1 MGIGTARSAVFGL
14 ALAVTSFWAV
24 AALGQPQPTVQGG
37 ASTTA
42 EERQAAEKATRGDP
56 RVRAILGAGQL
67 RVAAGDVAVDKGEA
81 EAFLTGKS
89 ERPPGKRVIVLVF
102 NVQSNKAA
110 RAVVSL
116 PEYRLL
122 AVERAP
128 PDDMPLVREDAEQ
141 ALALAKADPALRR
154 AVGDTLD
161 RYTILEP
168 GSEERVPFAAQVLPL
183 RNSNRRDACSVDRC
197 LALIFRT
204 EDGYLSIIAQVDL
217 TRRKVAVSQGGGQP
231 R

>member
-24 AALGQPQPTVQGG
+24 AALGQPQPPVQGG

-42 EERQAAEKATRGDP
+42 EERQAAEKATLGDP

-102 NVQSNKAA
+102 NVQSKRRRA
-110 RAVVSL
+110 RSSL
-116 PEYRLL
+116 CPNTACSQSSAHHLTTCPWSAKTPSKRWPSPRPIPLFAEPSATPWTATQSSNREARRESRLL
-122 AVERAP
+122 RRCCRCGTRIGATPAAWI
-128 PDDMPLVREDAEQ
+128 DAS
-141 ALALAKADPALRR
+141 L
-154 AVGDTLD
+154 
-161 RYTILEP
+161 
-168 GSEERVPFAAQVLPL
+168 
-183 RNSNRRDACSVDRC
+183 
-197 LALIFRT
+197 
-204 EDGYLSIIAQVDL
+204 
-217 TRRKVAVSQGGGQP
+217 
-231 R
+231 

>member
-14 ALAVTSFWAV
+14 TLAVTSFWA
-24 AALGQPQPTVQGG
+24 ATALCQPQPPVQAG

-42 EERQAAEKATRGDP
+42 EERQAAEKAVLGDP
-56 RVRAILGAGQL
+56 RVRAILGAGPL
-67 RVAAGDVAVDKGEA
+67 RVAAGDVEVDKGEA
-81 EAFLTGKS
+81 ESFLAGTS
-89 ERPPGKRVIVLVF
+89 ERPPSKRVLVLAF
-102 NVQSNKAA
+102 SVQTNKAA

-116 PEYRLL
+116 PEYRVL
-122 AVERAP
+122 AVERTP

-141 ALALAKADPALRR
+141 ALALAKADPGLRR

-183 RNSNRRDACSVDRC
+183 RNSSRRDACSVDRC

-204 EDGYLSIIAQVDL
+204 EDGYLSIVAQVNL
-217 TRRKVAVSQGGGQP
+217 TRRKVAVSQGGGQS